1 MRRLLLFFPLLLL
14 LAAGA
19 CATLPDIHPWTEE
32 ATRGR
37 AIPTV
42 IGARGELPPEKAK
55 ALLQRLAAQGKG
67 SDLLA
72 RHIAIEEELAG
83 APLTAG
89 NDVTLLHDGPATY
102 RAMFDAIARAQDHV
116 NLEFYIIEDDEVG
129 RRFSDALIAKR
140 REGVAVHLIYD
151 SVGSLGTPRAFFER
165 LRAAGVAVLEFN
177 PVNPLKARRGWQ
189 VNQRDHRKMLIVD
202 GRVAFTGGINIS
214 GVYSS
219 APSRGRGGSSAS
231 GGSGLGS
238 GPSRDP
244 RAAGWRDTNLR
255 IAGPGAA
262 ALQQL
267 FLATWQRQG
276 GPPLPDRR
284 WFPPL
289 TPAGDQFVR
298 ILGSTPD
305 DTLPAIYAAYV
316 SAIRTAEK
324 SVRLTMAYFVPDAQ
338 TMDVLTAA
346 AQRGVEVTLVLPSYT
361 DFWAV
366 FHAGRSHYAM
376 LLASGVRI
384 YERQDALLHAK
395 TAVIDGVWSTV
406 GSSNLDWRSFL
417 HNDEVNAV
425 VLGPRF
431 GDEMER
437 MFARDVAASREITLA
452 AWQARPLATRMKER
466 AARVWE
472 YWL

>member
-1 MRRLLLFFPLLLL
+1 MRRLLLFIPIVLL

-19 CATLPDIHPWTEE
+19 CATLPDVHPWTEG
-32 ATRGR
+32 ARGR
-37 AIPTV
+37 GTPTIV
-42 IGARGELPPEKAK
+42 RARGELAPEKAK
-55 ALLQRLAAQGKG
+55 ALLERLAAQGRG

-72 RHIAIEEELAG
+72 RHIAIEEALAG

-89 NDVTLLHDGPATY
+89 NDVTLLPDGPATY
-102 RAMFDAIARAQDHV
+102 RAMFEAIARARDQI

-151 SVGSLGTPRAFFER
+151 SVGSLGTPRAFFDR
-165 LRAAGVAVLEFN
+165 LREAGVAVLEFN

-189 VNQRDHRKMLIVD
+189 VNQRDHRKVLIVD

-219 APSRGRGGSSAS
+219 APSRGRGSS
-231 GGSGLGS
+231 GGSGIGS
-238 GPSRDP
+238 GPPRDP

-255 IAGPGAA
+255 IVGPGAA

-276 GPPLPDRR
+276 GPPLPERR

-298 ILGSTPD
+298 IIGSTPD
-305 DTLPAIYAAYV
+305 DTLPAIYAAYI

-338 TMDVLTAA
+338 TLDVLAAA
-346 AQRGVEVTLVLPSYT
+346 AQRGVDVTLVLPSYT

-366 FHAGRSHYAM
+366 FHAGRSHYES
-376 LLASGVRI
+376 LLASGVKI

-431 GDEMER
+431 GGEMER
-437 MFARDVAASREITLA
+437 MFARDVAASHEITLA
-452 AWQARPLATRMKER
+452 AWQERPLATRMKEW